1 MYEQRML
8 CCVHMCEVKNSTP
21 LVYDKLEK
29 TSTFFIRRMMKMGFS

>member
-29 TSTFFIRRMMKMGFS
+29 TSTFFHKTYDENGL